1 MQTLASLLNKCKP
14 ADNTFITHTRIG
26 NASLNVRGGKY
37 AIKPEDMALFYKL
50 YHKKVF
56 IDKKFEYLTEKQ
68 KGKAILVD
76 LDFRYSADIEERQH
90 DENFI
95 IEIVVAYLEVLS
107 TLIIIPSGTEIP
119 IFVFEKDDVN
129 TLPDIT
135 KDGIHIVFGIKM
147 DHTLQLIL
155 RTKMLDKLKP
165 IFDNI
170 PVENTLDSIVDIS
183 ISRGSTN
190 WQLFGSRKPGNDAY
204 KLTNK
209 YIAEWQDNEWSP
221 LHTVNKT
228 EINTLDLLLQSSAQY
243 EDNQEFTI
251 KPEIKPLYEKQQKPA
266 TTTIIKAG
274 VGASFD
280 YTNYNAI
287 TSPEALQ
294 LAIDSFLSNISYTEY
309 YLREIH
315 EYVMAL
321 PEKFYSNYDEWLRV
335 GFALHNTSNR
345 MFLSWLVFSSQWD
358 KFDFSN
364 IMSCY
369 GQWKNMSD
377 KGVTSRSIIYWCKE
391 HNPAQYKKIYQKS
404 LSYYIDKSIETKTDH
419 SMALVLYHM
428 YRGRFVCASIKH
440 KTWFEFRDHKWEMI
454 DSGTTLRSHIS
465 NQMQSI
471 YYSSMQD
478 VIANIAISPDS
489 PNANILRGKVQT
501 FGKAVEIMGNVDG
514 KNKIMRE
521 AQELFYDNNF
531 LQNLDTK
538 EHLLH
543 FKNGVYDFKQKKFR
557 NGVPEDYISLS
568 TGRYYIPFNKDNPD
582 HIEKKKC
589 INDFMAKLF
598 TDEDLRRYMWDHLA
612 SVLIGTNENE
622 TFNIY
627 NGVGR
632 NGKSKM
638 VDLMGI
644 VLGELK
650 GVVPITL
657 ITRKRGDS
665 GKASPELALL
675 RGVRYAVLQ
684 EPTKNDKINEGL
696 MKELTGGDTIQ
707 ARALYQEP
715 IQFKPQFKLAVC
727 TNNLF
732 DIDSNDDGTWR
743 RIRVCQFSSKFCRNP
758 SKDPKDKEFLGIK
771 PSVLLSKFTTWAP
784 VMTTMLIDRVNQ
796 TGGVVKDCE
805 SVLAASNKY
814 RGSQDYFSNFFD
826 DCIISVEL
834 PENTEKPQKGM
845 RLGAVY
851 EEFISWWR
859 EMGYGGGVPKRSELQ
874 ANLEKKLGAYNKV
887 TCWQGYKIRPPEG
900 HI

>member
-1 MQTLASLLNKCKP
+1 MKTLAALLNKCK
-14 ADNTFITHTRIG
+14 ATDNSLITHTRIG
-26 NASLNVRGGKY
+26 NTSLNVRGGKY
-37 AIKPEDMALFYKL
+37 TIKEEDMPLFYKL
-50 YHKKVF
+50 YHNKVF
-56 IDKKFEYLTEKQ
+56 LQNKFEYLTEKQ
-68 KGKAILVD
+68 RGGAILVD
-76 LDFRYSADIEERQH
+76 LDFRYSVDIEERQH
-90 DENFI
+90 NENLI
-95 IEIVVAYLEVLS
+95 MDIVLAYLNVLS
-107 TLIIIPSGTEIP
+107 TLIIIPNGAEIP
-119 IFVFEKDDVN
+119 IFVFEKEDVN

-155 RTKMLDKLKP
+155 RNKMLEKLAP
-165 IFDNI
+165 ILDNL
-170 PVENTLDSIVDIS
+170 PLENNLNSILDIS

-190 WQLFGSRKPGNDAY
+190 WQLYGSRKPGNDAY
-204 KLTNK
+204 RITHKFN
-209 YIAEWQDNEWSP
+209 AEWQDNEWSP
-221 LHTVNKT
+221 LDIVDITD
-228 EINTLDLLLQSSAQY
+228 INILDMLLQSSARFQK
-243 EDNQEFTI
+243 NQEFAIQPSIQT
-251 KPEIKPLYEKQQKPA
+251 LYENNKKPA
-266 TTTIIKAG
+266 TTVIVKAG
-274 VGASFD
+274 LGGSFD

-287 TSPEALQ
+287 TSPESLQ
-294 LAIDSFLSNISYTEY
+294 VAVSSFLENISYTEY
-309 YLREIH
+309 YLKEIH
-315 EYVMAL
+315 EYIMAL
-321 PEKFYSNYDEWLRV
+321 PDRFYANYDEWLRV
-335 GFALHNTSNR
+335 GFALHNTSKR
-345 MFLSWLVFSSQWD
+345 MFLTWIMFSSQWE
-358 KFDFSN
+358 KFEFSA
-364 IMSCY
+364 IPTCHA
-369 GQWKNMSD
+369 QWKNMSN

-391 HNPAQYKKIYQKS
+391 HNPAAYKKIYEKS

-440 KTWFEFRDHKWEMI
+440 KTWFEFRNHKWGII

-471 YYSSMQD
+471 YYASMQD
-478 VIANIAISPDS
+478 VIANIAVSPDS

-521 AQELFYDNNF
+521 AQELFYDNSF

-543 FKNGVYDFKQKKFR
+543 FTNGVYDFKQKKFR
-557 NGVPEDYISLS
+557 NGIPEDFISLS
-568 TGRYYIPFNKDNPD
+568 TGRSYVPFDEDNKDHCTKRN
-582 HIEKKKC
+582 EV
-589 INDFMAKLF
+589 NAFMEKLF
-598 TDEDLRRYMWDHLA
+598 TDPDLRRYMLDHLA

-632 NGKSKM
+632 NGKSKL

-644 VLGELK
+644 ILGELK

-684 EPTKNDKINEGL
+684 EPSKNDKINEGL

-715 IQFKPQFKLAVC
+715 VQFKPQFKLAVC

-743 RIRVCQFSSKFCRNP
+743 RIRVCEFSSKFCRNP
-758 SKDPKDKEFLGIK
+758 SQNPKDKEFLGIK
-771 PSVLLSKFTTWAP
+771 PSLLLSKFSTWAH
-784 VMTTMLIDRVNQ
+784 VFTTMLIERVNK
-796 TGGVVKDCE
+796 TGGVVKDCKL
-805 SVLAASNKY
+805 VVTASNKY
-814 RGSQDYFSNFFD
+814 RGSQDYFSNYFD
-826 DCIISVEL
+826 DCIIKTSDEGKKL
-834 PENTEKPQKGM
+834 NM
-845 RLGAVY
+845 SRAY
-851 EEFISWWR
+851 EALKDWWR
-859 EMGYGGGVPKRSELQ
+859 NMGYGGSIPKRTELQ
-874 ANLEKKLGAYNKV
+874 VFLEKKLGVYNKRTV
-887 TCWQGYKIRPPEG
+887 WKGFTVQSPDIC
-900 HI
+900 